1 LTQLK
6 VVGSITTS
14 SGINGYDLAS
24 INRTA
29 GDIRNDII
37 FNTDVA
43 FDQLKSGQMRLQG
56 DFNRQS
62 LPKLKDQAVYLNQAP
77 SITGTK
83 TFKTLIVNGE
93 VNATLVNGRRLIDSY
108 LHINEDQVIE
118 VPIHVDRM
126 TTGDVNFRGKASTL
140 NGVPSR
146 LLFESQ
152 TVPYNIHWGD
162 AVFEKPLVNI
172 SNLMIPSLQGED
184 WNELINSLALLNQ
197 TNVFKGTVTFTNTL
211 KVINIFFI
219 RFVF

>member
-1 LTQLK
+1 MTRLK
-6 VVGSITTS
+6 VIGNITTS
-14 SGINGYDLAS
+14 SGINGYDLTS

-56 DFNRQS
+56 DLNRQS
-62 LPKLKDQAVYLNQAP
+62 LPKLRDQAVYFNQAP
-77 SITGTK
+77 SITGIK
-83 TFKTLIVNGE
+83 TFKTLVVNGD

-108 LHINEDQVIE
+108 LHINEDQVID

-140 NGVPSR
+140 NGVPSG

-162 AVFEKPLVNI
+162 AVFEKPFVNI
-172 SNLMIPSLQGED
+172 SNLEIPSLQGED
-184 WNELINSLALLNQ
+184 WNELINSLAFLNQ
-197 TNVFKGTVTFTNTL
+197 TNLFKGTVTFTNTL
-211 KVINIFFI
+211 KVMNIQFSLNL
-219 RFVF
+219 